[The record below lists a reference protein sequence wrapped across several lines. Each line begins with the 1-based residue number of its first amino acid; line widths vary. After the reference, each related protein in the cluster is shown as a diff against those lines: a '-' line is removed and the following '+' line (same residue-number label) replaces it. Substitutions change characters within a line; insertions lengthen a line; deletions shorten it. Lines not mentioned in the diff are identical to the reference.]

1 MRNTMFL
8 LSRAIAVACALLLP
22 PAAGLAQTA
31 GPPQGAGV
39 VRIGTDTQYNLS
51 RELQYLEDPSG
62 QLTLEDV
69 TSAAFQPDFRPF
81 HQKGAAYNFGL
92 TKSAIWLKV
101 TLAPDASAPAHWLW
115 EVAHPNLDYVDLY
128 VPQPGGGFWRSSAGD
143 ARPFSE
149 RPVPYKDH
157 VMPVQLFPGLHATI
171 YLRVA
176 SQGSL
181 VVPVRLWKPAAF
193 FVNGHL
199 EYTLLSAYFG
209 VLLSMFLY
217 NLLLYFSI
225 RDRAY
230 LVYVAFAGAMAAA
243 QISLTGLAAE
253 FLWGDNVRWNNDGV
267 IISISLVALFAV
279 LFARSFLG
287 SRDHMPRLDKVFI
300 AIAALWIVQLPLTAV
315 LPYYVMAHIQTSLSV
330 ASASVSALSGLVAYR
345 QRRPGARYFLLAWGM
360 LFLATCAYSLRNLG
374 LLPTN
379 FLTENSL
386 LIGSA
391 AEMVLLSFALADRIT
406 VTRRQRRREDAM
418 RRAEQAKKEDAER
431 AHAEKSR
438 FLAAISHDLRQPM
451 YALGLSIDG
460 LEHARLT
467 GPFETLV
474 PEMRSALSSI
484 HALLDSLL
492 FMSRLETGKVE
503 ARFSTVDAGRLLER
517 LRLTFEAQAQRKN
530 LRLTVIP
537 CVAPIR
543 SDPVLLERIMANLVG
558 NAIRYTESGGILV
571 AARRRSGGV
580 LFQVWDTGPGIA
592 DCDRETIFEEF
603 FRVPRDNGAG
613 AGDGGAGLG
622 LAIVRNCARLVG
634 CDVSVASRVGRGSC
648 FSVLVPPGDGA
659 AEAQSSAP
667 MPLPAAQGPLRGMRV
682 LVVDDDAP
690 VRRALSASLA
700 LRGCQAVPAASLR
713 EVEKLCAQGA
723 RPDAVITD
731 YDLGGGETGLDVV
744 RYLRAAHG
752 DEVAVVVLT
761 GDTSAGTAARIRAAD
776 LPLLYKPVAP
786 GELVAMLQGLVA
798 GVEA

>member
-8 LSRAIAVACALLLP
+8 LSRALAAACALLLP
-22 PAAGLAQTA
+22 VAGSAQSA
-31 GPPQGAGV
+31 GPPQAAA
-39 VRIGTDTQYNLS
+39 VRIGAEPQYNLS
-51 RELQYLEDPSG
+51 RQLEYLEDPSG

-92 TKSAIWLKV
+92 TSSAIWLKV
-101 TLAPDASAPAHWLW
+101 TLAPDAKAPAHWLW

-149 RPVPYKDH
+149 RPVPHKDH
-157 VMPVQLFPGLHATI
+157 VMPVQLFPGLQATV

-181 VVPVRLWKPAAF
+181 VVPVRLWRPAAF
-193 FVNGHL
+193 LVNGHL
-199 EYTLLSAYFG
+199 EYALLSAYFG

-217 NLLLYFSI
+217 NLMLYFSI

-243 QISLTGLAAE
+243 QASLTGLAAE
-253 FLWGDNVRWNNDGV
+253 FVWGDDVRWNNDGV
-267 IISISLVALFAV
+267 VLSISLVALFAV

-287 SRDHMPRLDKVFI
+287 TRDHMPRLDTVLV
-300 AIAALWIVQLPLTAV
+300 AIAAFWVVQLPLTAV
-315 LPYYVMAHIQTSLSV
+315 LPYYVMAHIQTSLSIMT
-330 ASASVSALSGLVAYR
+330 ASVSALSGLVAWR
-345 QRRPGARYFLLAWGM
+345 QKRPGGRFFLLAWGT

-391 AEMVLLSFALADRIT
+391 AEMVLLSFALADRINI
-406 VTRRQRRREDAM
+406 TRRQRLREDAM

-517 LRLTFEAQAQRKN
+517 VRMTFEAQAQRKN

-537 CVAPIR
+537 CVTPVR
-543 SDPVLLERIMANLVG
+543 SDPVLLERIMTNLVG
-558 NAIRYTESGGILV
+558 NALRYTDKGGILV
-571 AARRRSGGV
+571 AARRRGGGV
-580 LFQVWDTGPGIA
+580 LLQVWDTGPGIA
-592 DCDRETIFEEF
+592 ECDREAIFEEF
-603 FRVPRDNGAG
+603 FRVPRDD
-613 AGDGGAGLG
+613 GDGGAGLG
-622 LAIVRNCARLVG
+622 LAIVRNCARLMG
-634 CDVSVASRVGRGSC
+634 CTVSVASRVGRGSC
-648 FSVLVPPGDGA
+648 FSVLVPTGEDAGEA
-659 AEAQSSAP
+659 ACAAVP
-667 MPLPAAQGPLRGMRV
+667 PPAARGPLRGMRI
-682 LVVDDDAP
+682 LVVDDDLH
-690 VRRALSASLA
+690 VRRALTAALA
-700 LRGCQAVPAASLR
+700 MRGCEAVPAASLQ
-713 EVEKLCAQGA
+713 EVERLCAQGQ
-723 RPDAVITD
+723 RPHAVITD
-731 YDLGGGETGLDVV
+731 YDLGAGDTGLAIARCV
-744 RYLRAAHG
+744 REAHG
-752 DEVAVVVLT
+752 EDVAVVVLT
-761 GDTSAGTAARIRAAD
+761 GDTSAATAARIRAAD
-776 LPLLYKPVAP
+776 LPLLYKPAAP
-786 GELVAMLQGLVA
+786 AELLAVLQGLAA
-798 GVEA
+798 GAEA